1 MTETTQAQP
10 KARLLEALRALPANG
25 SPEWLQQLR
34 SGGAA
39 LFEQTPFPHTKMEEW
54 RHTNIA
60 VLAETGYAPLAG
72 ATAHGL
78 TRDGIAAWSFA
89 SQGWPELVFVDG
101 YFAADLSSVEALPE
115 GITALS
121 LHDALAGPEAA
132 HAEQHLNRYLQER
145 NAYTALNSALIQDG
159 LYLRAAKNAAPSA
172 PVHAL
177 YLTSARPADTA
188 AHVRSL
194 VILEQGAQ
202 VQLIETH
209 AAVPGA
215 PRCLNNLVTEI
226 ALAPNARLEHY
237 KTVSEAEAGNHL
249 STVEARL
256 DRDSYYG
263 AYGFSM
269 QGQIVRNQV
278 CVRLEGENAE
288 CNLVGLYL
296 NDRDRLL
303 DNALDITH
311 VAPHCRSRILYK
323 GILGDSSKAV
333 FAGKVHVHRE
343 AQQTDSDQ
351 LSNNLLLSDSATIDA
366 KPQLEIYADDVKCTH
381 GATIGSPP
389 EEVVFY
395 FRARGIGEAMA
406 RAMLTYGFAD
416 EIVEEVKIDPLTQ
429 RLNAYIFA
437 KYSPIA

>member
-1 MTETTQAQP
+1 MTESTQAQP
-10 KARLLEALRALPANG
+10 KAHLLEALRALPANG
-25 SPEWLQQLR
+25 SPEWLKQIR
-34 SGGAA
+34 SSGAS

-60 VLAETGYAPLAG
+60 PIVQTDYAPLTG
-72 ATAHGL
+72 PTAHGL
-78 TRDGIAAWSFA
+78 TREDAAPWSFA
-89 SQGWPELVFVDG
+89 AQGWPEIVFVDG
-101 YFAADLSSVEALPE
+101 YFAPELSSLDALPE
-115 GITALS
+115 GVVLAS

-132 HAEQHLNRYLQER
+132 HAEQHLNRYLRDR

-159 LYLRAAKNAAPSA
+159 LYLRAAKNAAPET
-172 PVHAL
+172 PLHVL
-177 YLTSARPADTA
+177 YLTSARGADTA
-188 AHVRSL
+188 ANVRNL

-202 VQLIETH
+202 VQLIESH
-209 AAVPGA
+209 GALPGA
-215 PRCLNNLVTEI
+215 PQYLNNIVTEA

-237 KTVSEAEAGNHL
+237 KVVSEADAGNHL
-249 STVEARL
+249 ATTETRL

-263 AYGFSM
+263 AFGFSFR
-269 QGQIVRNQV
+269 GQIVRNQV

-311 VAPHCRSRILYK
+311 VVPHCRSRILYK
-323 GILGDSSKAV
+323 GILGDASKAV

-351 LSNNLLLSDSATIDA
+351 LSNNLLLSDTATIDA

-395 FRARGIGEAMA
+395 FRSRGIGEEMA

-416 EIVEEVKIDPLTQ
+416 EIVDEVEIEPLTE
-429 RLNAYIFA
+429 RLNDYIFE
-437 KYSPIA
+437 KYSPIR